1 MVTKKDMKKK
11 NNRRSF
17 LSKLALG
24 SAAIAAAP
32 VLGSFRKDES
42 TNQMKQM
49 EAIKRIRSLGF
60 QWQTL
65 DPFLFCVHH
74 EDHYPEGNE
83 EMGPV
88 RGIEGRQ
95 LGNDFHIKD
104 GYRMY
109 HGEKVPGFPGHPH
122 RGFETLTVVRK
133 GLVDHADSAG
143 GAGRYGNGDLQ
154 WMTAGSGLMHS
165 EMFPLLKKDGP
176 NDLELF
182 QIWLNLP
189 RSKKLS
195 TPDYKMFWSE
205 DIPNFIEQEGVYVEV
220 LVGELLGRKSPTP
233 PKDSWA
239 YDPENYVGVYNIKME
254 PNQSFKLPGVAPGIN
269 RSLYFYEGDNQTIN
283 GKEIPNYH
291 AVDTQSEIDVVIE
304 SKTDKTNVLVLQ
316 GRPINEPVVQHGP
329 FVMNSRQEIQE
340 AFQEYQRTQFGGWPW
355 SRYDQVHERSLGRFA
370 KYADGSEEKKS

>member
-1 MVTKKDMKKK
+1 MSK
-11 NNRRSF
+11 NKNRRSF

-24 SAAIAAAP
+24 SAAVATAP
-32 VLGSFRKDES
+32 LLGSFNAKE
-42 TNQMKQM
+42 NKQKENM
-49 EAIKRIRSLGF
+49 EAIKRVRALGF
-60 QWQTL
+60 QWETL

-74 EDHYPEGNE
+74 EDHYPEGDKD
-83 EMGPV
+83 MAPV

-109 HGEKVPGFPGHPH
+109 HGQKVPGFPGHPH

-165 EMFPLLKKDGP
+165 EMFPLLKEDAP
-176 NDLELF
+176 NPLELF

-189 RSKKLS
+189 RAKKRA

-205 DIPNFIEQEGVYVEV
+205 DIPNFNLEEGVYVEV
-220 LVGELLGRKSPTP
+220 LVGELFEKKSPEP

-239 YDPENYVGVYNIKME
+239 YDPNNKVGVYNIKLE
-254 PNQSFKLPGVAPGIN
+254 ANKKVVLPAIEKGIN
-269 RSLYFYEGDNQTIN
+269 RSLYFYEGKEQTIN
-283 GKEIPNYH
+283 GKSIPSYH
-291 AVDTQSEIDVVIE
+291 AVDVNSEVSLIIE
-304 SKTDKTNVLVLQ
+304 SKGDATNILVLQ

-340 AFQEYQRTQFGGWPW
+340 AFQDYQRTQFGGWPW

-370 KYADGSEEKKS
+370 KYTDGREEKKG